1 VARCGCG
8 DRIPARLLITIIAL
22 ARAGH
27 GWPHRLYHRRAVH
40 AHPTVRAR
48 LPGGPGRPAWRFP
61 CLIIGQLRWAGLQ
74 GPVHPRLI
82 DGWNWL
88 ISQQAHRS
96 TVVGVMDGPA
106 RLPCV
111 AFSVPDRSARSG
123 ALAGPGGFAGS
134 SRPQSLLRVGSRLI
148 DGCNNNWLI
157 TQRALYKVYGN
168 LLLGAREK
176 NIFR

>member
-40 AHPTVRAR
+40 AHPTVRAC

-96 TVVGVMDGPA
+96 TVVGVMDGPG
-106 RLPCV
+106 C
-111 AFSVPDRSARSG
+111 
-123 ALAGPGGFAGS
+123 LAGRPAWRFPCPIDRPG
-134 SRPQSLLRVGSRLI
+134 L
-148 DGCNNNWLI
+148 
-157 TQRALYKVYGN
+157 
-168 LLLGAREK
+168 ARWWPWWICGVQPSPVVASCRIPT
-176 NIFR
+176 NRWM